1 MFVLAVSHFPLPWFP
16 AHSILSCYGISTVVA
31 LDLGNKMGC
40 DQHTHTPQSR
50 IYVLKQLL
58 HIPCEADLGEEGGS

>member
-16 AHSILSCYGISTVVA
+16 SRSILSCSGISTVVA
-31 LDLGNKMGC
+31 MDLGNKMGC
-40 DQHTHTPQSR
+40 DKHIHTPQSR

-58 HIPCEADLGEEGGS
+58 HIPREVDLGEEGGS

>member
-1 MFVLAVSHFPLPWFP
+1 
-16 AHSILSCYGISTVVA
+16 
-31 LDLGNKMGC
+31 MGC

-58 HIPCEADLGEEGGS
+58 RIPCEADLGEEGGS